1 MEELLM
7 SFLGSFLTGGSDT
20 KQSAPTEPQ
29 ATAAN
34 TGSHV
39 SNLIN
44 TFGGQSMATPPTAGN
59 QPAQQPSSF
68 ADSFQKSFQE
78 RQKVMTMSPAMQEAY
93 GQSKQA
99 DQLSKLFSSWGL

>member
-1 MEELLM
+1 MQALLL
-7 SFLGSFLTGGSDT
+7 SLLASFLTGGSDT
-20 KQSAPTEPQ
+20 KQSAPPEPQ
-29 ATAAN
+29 ATAAD

-44 TFGGQSMATPPTAGN
+44 TFGGQSMATPPAAGN
-59 QPAQQPSSF
+59 QPVQQPSSF

-93 GQSKQA
+93 AKNKQTE
-99 DQLSKLFSSWGL
+99 QLSKMFSSWGL

>member
-20 KQSAPTEPQ
+20 KQSAPPEPQ
-29 ATAAN
+29 ATAVN

-59 QPAQQPSSF
+59 QPVQQPSSF
-68 ADSFQKSFQE
+68 ADSFQK
-78 RQKVMTMSPAMQEAY
+78 
-93 GQSKQA
+93 
-99 DQLSKLFSSWGL
+99 

>member
-1 MEELLM
+1 M

-20 KQSAPTEPQ
+20 KQSAPPEPQ

-44 TFGGQSMATPPTAGN
+44 TFGGQSMATPPAAGN
-59 QPAQQPSSF
+59 QPVQKPSSF

-78 RQKVMTMSPAMQEAY
+78 RQKVMNMSPAMQEAY
-93 GQSKQA
+93 GKSKQA
-99 DQLSKLFSSWGL
+99 DQLSKLVSSWGL